1 LHGYARWRKR
11 DSLCASSLEQDECLR
26 ATGCE
31 ARNDRPAY
39 SSSALKMLRDLHKAI
54 WRKRRKAPLAES
66 WNARARIFPVPLHQ
80 IEFEVQ

>member
-1 LHGYARWRKR
+1 
-11 DSLCASSLEQDECLR
+11 
-26 ATGCE
+26 
-31 ARNDRPAY
+31 
-39 SSSALKMLRDLHKAI
+39 MLRDLHKAI